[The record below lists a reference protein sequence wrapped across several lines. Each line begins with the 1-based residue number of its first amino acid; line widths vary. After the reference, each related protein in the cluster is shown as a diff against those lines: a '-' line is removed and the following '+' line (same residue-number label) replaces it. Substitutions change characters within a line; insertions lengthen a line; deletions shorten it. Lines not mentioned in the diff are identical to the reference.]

1 MLKWLT
7 FRVAFIHMRKA
18 SSCNNRI
25 LKEKVLQKA
34 VLQALKILNQV
45 NVKTYAITQVN
56 AAFQRR
62 DL

>member
-1 MLKWLT
+1 MADLLFHSKMNKCLL
-7 FRVAFIHMRKA
+7 VNK
-18 SSCNNRI
+18 
-25 LKEKVLQKA
+25 
-34 VLQALKILNQV
+34 V